1 MRCFRH
7 FNLHEA
13 EGTAS
18 AVYSLDLSPGG
29 DTLATCGGDSLV
41 RLWSC
46 GVVFAGGGNDAP
58 EAVPEAA
65 LAATLAKHTAVVTS
79 VRWSGAGHR
88 LASGSDDTFV
98 FVWEPRAGGAW
109 ARAATLRGHGADVLD
124 VAWSADDAMIASCS
138 IDNSV
143 CVWDARNLALLM
155 APLRTLRGHA
165 NWVKGVAWDPTG
177 RFLAS
182 ASEDRRV
189 LVWRASGDWRVEATI
204 EKPFAGVTSQTF
216 FQRLSWAPD
225 GASLGVP
232 NAAKSMQACAAV
244 VARGSWDGVADL
256 VGHKHPVTVVK
267 FCPALFVDDDTGG
280 RAPPRSVVAIG
291 GQDATISVWTSSK
304 ARPVVVFRD
313 CFSGAVSDLAWSRDG
328 SLLVAASHD
337 GSTCAFRFD
346 VGADLGEALSA
357 DAAAAYSPTRSAP
370 RAARRSRCRTR
381 RCRRRRPRRRPSP
394 WLGPRRPP
402 RRR

>member
-1 MRCFRH
+1 
-7 FNLHEA
+7 
-13 EGTAS
+13 
-18 AVYSLDLSPGG
+18 
-29 DTLATCGGDSLV
+29 
-41 RLWSC
+41 
-46 GVVFAGGGNDAP
+46 
-58 EAVPEAA
+58 
-65 LAATLAKHTAVVTS
+65 
-79 VRWSGAGHR
+79 
-88 LASGSDDTFV
+88 
-98 FVWEPRAGGAW
+98 
-109 ARAATLRGHGADVLD
+109 
-124 VAWSADDAMIASCS
+124 
-138 IDNSV
+138 
-143 CVWDARNLALLM
+143 M

-291 GQDATISVWTSSK
+291 GQDATISVWTSPK

-357 DAAAAYSPTRSAP
+357 DAAAAYLADTF
-370 RAARRSRCRTR
+370 RAAGGEEIALPNPTL
-381 RCRRRRPRRRPSP
+381 PSP
-394 WLGPRRPP
+394 AAAAKTVALARPRRPP

>member
-1 MRCFRH
+1 VHCSTRNETRASRRDGRNEMRCFRH

-124 VAWSADDAMIASCS
+124 VAWSADDAMLASCS

-189 LVWRASGDWRVEATI
+189 LVWRASGAVWKSNIRPDFNVRV
-204 EKPFAGVTSQTF
+204 FQHFDTS
-216 FQRLSWAPD
+216 
-225 GASLGVP
+225 ASALLRELDESDRFVQ
-232 NAAKSMQACAAV
+232 KSAE
-244 VARGSWDGVADL
+244 STSIW
-256 VGHKHPVTVVK
+256 
-267 FCPALFVDDDTGG
+267 
-280 RAPPRSVVAIG
+280 PR
-291 GQDATISVWTSSK
+291 
-304 ARPVVVFRD
+304 
-313 CFSGAVSDLAWSRDG
+313 
-328 SLLVAASHD
+328 
-337 GSTCAFRFD
+337 
-346 VGADLGEALSA
+346 
-357 DAAAAYSPTRSAP
+357 
-370 RAARRSRCRTR
+370 
-381 RCRRRRPRRRPSP
+381 
-394 WLGPRRPP
+394 
-402 RRR
+402 